1 MGRRLA
7 ALSVLAF
14 LAVLATSAQASAPRL
29 TGKIVF
35 SSDRA
40 QAGNYD
46 VFVINADGSGL
57 RRLTRSRA
65 PDRMPAWSPN
75 RRRIAF
81 VQYGEDIVVM
91 SSAGTN
97 RRRLARGSMPTWS
110 RDGREIAFTRGG
122 GIFVVPT
129 RGGRPRYIAA
139 GTKPAWSPRGS
150 QIAFVRGPR
159 RSGNTLCCGRLLT
172 VNPRTRAV
180 RAVVSFDCLETE
192 GDDFVQAVGVPEWSP
207 DGRRLLVPVEC
218 SGRMPI
224 TYALL
229 VTADGS
235 DQGFLP
241 LSGLALTRLAWS
253 PDGSRV
259 AFARYRGIATAALA
273 GGDET
278 TVTSERSGDW
288 SPDW

>member
-29 TGKIVF
+29 AGKIVF

-46 VFVINADGSGL
+46 VFVVNADGSGL
-57 RRLTRSRA
+57 RRLTRGLA
-65 PDRMPAWSPN
+65 PERMPAWSPN

-81 VQYGEDIVVM
+81 VQGEHIVVM
-91 SSAGTN
+91 SAAGTN
-97 RRRLARGSMPTWS
+97 RRRLVRGSMPTWS
-110 RDGREIAFTRGG
+110 RDGREVAYTFGG
-122 GIFVVPT
+122 GIFVVSA
-129 RGGRPRYIAA
+129 RGGRPRYIAK
-139 GTKPAWSPRGS
+139 GSKPAWSPRRS
-150 QIAFVRGPR
+150 EIAFVRGPR

-172 VNPRTRAV
+172 VNPRTRATRTV
-180 RAVVSFDCLETE
+180 ISFDCLETE
-192 GDDFVQAVGVPEWSP
+192 ADDFVQAVGVPEWAP

-229 VTADGS
+229 VNADGS

-259 AFARYRGIATAALA
+259 AFARYRGIATATLA
-273 GGDET
+273 GGAET